1 MFQELRPA
9 VLDFPDV
16 FIRPTLSL
24 PPKVA
29 PRPRALI
36 LLADEDPDRQRL
48 MTTILRRENYRVSQ
62 ARDGVE
68 ALLKAGQL
76 VPSVIVMELCLPRLD
91 GWSAIRLLKV
101 DQRTRDIPIVAV
113 TRYGPDDVAGHRARE
128 AGCDVFLEKPLPM
141 IRLLACVRR
150 LADGFQQSCGVREQF
165 DVVFRDEP
173 MRDGS

>member
-101 DQRTRDIPIVAV
+101 DQRTRDIPIVAL